1 LNFLKI
7 QHICQL
13 EVAKKMYKIY
23 NATNSTAHK
32 NLQLIKNLHNYN
44 IRNSANES
52 YFLPQK
58 QTNVIQVKLL

>member
-1 LNFLKI
+1 
-7 QHICQL
+7 
-13 EVAKKMYKIY
+13 MYKIY

-44 IRNSANES
+44 TRYSANEN

-58 QTNVIQVKLL
+58 QTNTDKIAFNYLRPKIWKEIPTT